1 MLELLRER
9 KLRLLL
15 IAAICVVALLV
26 GLRLAGFEPLRL
38 LRAIYELAAAHPWL
52 LLLAF
57 LLRPLILFPV
67 SLLVILSGVL
77 LGFGYGLLLGWA
89 GHVLTG
95 VAAYALL
102 RLLPRPPTDESK
114 AIKAWHRQLQE
125 HSFSAVL
132 LLRVT
137 LMPYDAVNFA
147 CAWLRTPVI
156 PFTLATAL
164 GTIPVTVALVSFG
177 ASVQVDAL
185 LSGDAN
191 ISFAQLVNPRQLAF
205 SIALVAISLGLARW
219 LKRRRPKAE
228 TAP

>member
-1 MLELLRER
+1 MLELLRQR
-9 KLRLLL
+9 KFRLLL
-15 IAAICVVALLV
+15 LALASFALLII

-38 LRAIYELAAAHPWL
+38 LAWLYQTALAHPWL
-52 LLLAF
+52 MLLAF

-67 SLLVILSGVL
+67 SLLVVLSGAL
-77 LGFGYGLLLGWA
+77 LGFWPGLALGWI

-95 VAAYALL
+95 VSAYALL
-102 RLLPRPPTDESK
+102 RLLPRPPADEDR
-114 AIKAWHRQLQE
+114 AVKAWHQQLQE

-147 CAWLRTPVI
+147 CAWLRTPVV

-177 ASVQVDAL
+177 ASVQLAAL
-185 LSGDAN
+185 FSGEANLSLD
-191 ISFAQLVNPRQLAF
+191 QLFNPRQLVF
-205 SIALVAISLGLARW
+205 SVALVAASLGLAHW
-219 LKRRRPKAE
+219 LKRRRKNLE
-228 TAP
+228 